1 VSQATDQE
9 VCRTYI
15 IQEGKKWISGLTI
28 VFREIQAVTGLAV
41 SYSAEQFRDKV
52 TARIGGKVEKV
63 DASLNRDPDRR
74 SGRRRGLV
82 AN

>member
-1 VSQATDQE
+1 M
-9 VCRTYI
+9 
-15 IQEGKKWISGLTI
+15 ISGLTI

-41 SYSAEQFRDKV
+41 SYSAEQLRDKV
-52 TARIGGKVEKV
+52 TVRIGGKVEKV